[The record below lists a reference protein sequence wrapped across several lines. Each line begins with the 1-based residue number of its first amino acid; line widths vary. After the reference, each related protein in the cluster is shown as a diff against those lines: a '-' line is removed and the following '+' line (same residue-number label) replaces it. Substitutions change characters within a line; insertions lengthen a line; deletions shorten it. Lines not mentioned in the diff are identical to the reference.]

1 MDLVRTR
8 AITNNTQ
15 GNDDFVKSLSRTL
28 LRIKS
33 SIDTCEV
40 DIRDNWWKTEW
51 KKEVQAY
58 LDETDAE
65 SISRFLDFVLSKTD
79 FTMIKIE
86 FLKNP
91 LHTNCTPFN
100 KRLLENLV
108 IHLRG
113 SLIHYGSK
121 A

>member
-1 MDLVRTR
+1 MYSVSVLERFYCISVCNICLFKAAVDLVRTR

-65 SISRFLDFVLSKTD
+65 SISKFS
-79 FTMIKIE
+79 
-86 FLKNP
+86 
-91 LHTNCTPFN
+91 
-100 KRLLENLV
+100 
-108 IHLRG
+108 
-113 SLIHYGSK
+113 
-121 A
+121 